1 MTYRVILKA
10 DGEEYDSRPAET
22 DQELFQAI
30 GKFAVYYWLALEVA
44 DYEDASWHSGDQTD
58 PKAIILD
65 FTAHKASD
73 EPGKPH
79 RHGLKT
85 GMFGYGVCYIGG
97 EKKDA
102 HIYVEEVTE

>member
-22 DQELFQAI
+22 DRDLFQII

-44 DYEDASWHSGDQTD
+44 DYEDARWHVEGESADD
-58 PKAIILD
+58 SILR

>member
-1 MTYRVILKA
+1 MKYRVILKA

-22 DQELFQAI
+22 DQELYQAL
-30 GKFAVYYWLALEVA
+30 GKFAVYYFLAIETV
-44 DYEDASWHSGDQTD
+44 DYQDAEWHSGDKTD
-58 PKAIILD
+58 PRAIILD
-65 FTAHKASD
+65 FTVHKPSD

-85 GMFGYGVCYIGG
+85 GMLAYGDCYIGG